1 MQYWNEYW
9 RNKLDQSV
17 IVYDV
22 RYGKVYGGS
31 DPSRKIKQVQ
41 KDSNGYVPGGDFTM
55 ELDVLNRSLVMWINN
70 EKIVDAENIADFQ
83 FSPIVI
89 FRGKHEIT
97 FEIEKFTSDLKAVTS
112 LKLEADGESKQTI
125 VCNGFSDNNKDVTVS
140 SCKRRVKCN
149 YLTTRNNG
157 YCFLDHPKIEK
168 NQVLQ
173 WTLRVPKFELGLI
186 GMVIILE

>member
-55 ELDVLNRSLVMWINN
+55 ELDFLNRSLVMWINN

-97 FEIEKFTSDLKAVTS
+97 FEIEKFTSVLKAVTS
-112 LKLEADGESKQTI
+112 SKSEADGESKQTI
-125 VCNGFSDNNKDVTVS
+125 VCNGFSDDNYEVDVS
-140 SCKRRVKCN
+140 SCKRRVN
-149 YLTTRNNG
+149 LGGTFGIDG
-157 YCFLDHPKIEK
+157 YCFLDHPKIEE

-173 WTLRVPKFELGLI
+173 WTLHVPRFKDGYI
-186 GMVIILE
+186 GMVIIIYS